1 MNKVDKEKC
10 LYDTLVISRRTLD
23 EVLDI
28 SLPKRIR
35 RFLENLHIESFDTI
49 MYTELFIGLDIDNN
63 YTVNISKDSI
73 SVGSQRY
80 SLENLSSSL
89 APNVKEE
96 FLGEVVEAMESILDE
111 HSYAIIKIHLA
122 LNKFNEI

>member
-1 MNKVDKEKC
+1 MNKVNKEKC
-10 LYDTLVISRRTLD
+10 LYDTLVNVRMSLN

-49 MYTELFIGLDIDNN
+49 MHTEPFTGLEIGNV
-63 YTVNISKDSI
+63 VNISKDSI

>member
-1 MNKVDKEKC
+1 MDKVNKEKC
-10 LYDTLVISRRTLD
+10 LYDTLVNVRMSLN

-49 MYTELFIGLDIDNN
+49 MHTEPFTGLEIGNV
-63 YTVNISKDSI
+63 VNISKDSI
-73 SVGSQRY
+73 SVGSQMY

>member
-1 MNKVDKEKC
+1 MDKVNKEKC
-10 LYDTLVISRRTLD
+10 LYDTLVNVRMSLN

-49 MYTELFIGLDIDNN
+49 MHTEPFTGLEIGNV
-63 YTVNISKDSI
+63 VNISKDSI
-73 SVGSQRY
+73 SVGSQKY

>member
-1 MNKVDKEKC
+1 MDKVNKEKC
-10 LYDTLVISRRTLD
+10 LYDTLVNVRMSLN

-49 MYTELFIGLDIDNN
+49 MHTEPFTGLEIGNV
-63 YTVNISKDSI
+63 VNISKDSI